1 MSTFR
6 NPLDLNEAIAEKL
19 ARFKRAF
26 IPYPPHVHFHERL
39 DYLQRLGRRCRGEPQ
54 MGLRVLAPTGSG
66 KSTAALAYIA
76 FVESQ
81 RPRTETFIPVI
92 KIELERNS
100 TSKKLMTSILNALG
114 DPYSHHGN
122 ELTLKLRVL
131 EYFKRFGV
139 ELLIVDEVQ
148 HLNYR
153 DSPKNDVT
161 DALKVLLDSGV
172 VPIAFLGT
180 PKAKVLFERNLQLNG
195 RLLPPCD
202 LPPLNSKRAGDR
214 DLFARFVD
222 RLDHVIVD
230 QEILPNLSN
239 FESAGLLPALF
250 EVSDGVV
257 GRVSR
262 LLQVALEAAL
272 RRDAQC
278 LERSDISWAIDHWA
292 VPQSFVK
299 ANPLIGATHG

>member
-1 MSTFR
+1 MSSSI

-19 ARFKRAF
+19 ARFKRVF
-26 IPYPPHVHFHERL
+26 IPYPPHIHLHGRL
-39 DYLQRLGRRCRGEPQ
+39 DYLQRLGRQCRGEPQ

-66 KSTAALAYIA
+66 KSSAALAYIA

-100 TSKKLMTSILNALG
+100 TSKKLMMSILNALG

-122 ELTLKLRVL
+122 ELTLKRRVL

-153 DSPKNDVT
+153 NGLKSDVT
-161 DALKVLLDSGV
+161 DTLKVLLDTGV

-180 PKAKVLFERNLQLNG
+180 QEAKVLFERNLQLNG

-202 LPPLNSKRAGDR
+202 LLPLDSKRAGDR
-214 DLFARFVD
+214 DLFARFVS

-230 QEILPNLSN
+230 QGILPNLSD
-239 FESAGLLPALF
+239 FEGSGLLPALF
-250 EVSDGVV
+250 DVSDGVV

-278 LERSDISWAIDHWA
+278 LERADIAWAIDQWA

-299 ANPLIGATHG
+299 SNPLAGATYG